1 MYDDSTRDMFLK
13 KILIRIIIIIMLIS
27 CLYLYLFVCKNVSVV
42 GST

>member
-13 KILIRIIIIIMLIS
+13 KKLIRIIIIMLIS